1 MVMATALAELE
12 SKDDLVARAREAVE
26 QVCDPEIPVLSIADL
41 GVLRSL
47 DVATDGTVE
56 VTITPTYSGC
66 PAMDVIGFEVKA
78 ALLKAGIDKARVR
91 QVLSPAWTTDWM
103 SEAGKAKLRAYG
115 IAPPAARTSRR
126 ALFGEECIA
135 CPHCGSQQTEKVS
148 EFGSTACKALWRC
161 TTCREPFDYFKC
173 I

>member
-1 MVMATALAELE
+1 MAATALAESRSREDVL
-12 SKDDLVARAREAVE
+12 ARARAAVE
-26 QVCDPEIPVLSIADL
+26 QVCDPEIPVLTIADL
-41 GVLRSL
+41 GVLRSIGT
-47 DVATDGTVE
+47 AADGAIE

-66 PAMDVIGFEVKA
+66 PAMDLIGFDVRA
-78 ALLKAGIDKARVR
+78 ALMKAGIDNARVR

-115 IAPPAARTSRR
+115 VAPPGARASRR
-126 ALFGEECIA
+126 ALFGEESVA
-135 CPHCGSQQTEKVS
+135 CPHCGSHDTEKLS

-161 TTCREPFDYFKC
+161 RACREPFDYFKC

>member
-1 MVMATALAELE
+1 MATVFAELE
-12 SKDDLVARAREAVE
+12 SKDDLIARARAAIE
-26 QVCDPEIPVLSIADL
+26 QVCDPEIPVLTIADL
-41 GVLRSL
+41 GVLRSIEVAADGVL
-47 DVATDGTVE
+47 DIA
-56 VTITPTYSGC
+56 ITPTYSGC

-78 ALLKAGIDKARVR
+78 ALIKADIDNARVR

-103 SEAGKAKLRAYG
+103 SGAGKAKLRAYG
-115 IAPPAARTSRR
+115 IAPPAGRASRR
-126 ALFGEECIA
+126 ALFGEESVA
-135 CPHCGSQQTEKVS
+135 CPHCGSRETDKVS

>member
-1 MVMATALAELE
+1 MSAAVLELNSE
-12 SKDDLVARAREAVE
+12 ADVLARARAAVE
-26 QVCDPEIPVLSIADL
+26 QVCDPEIPVLTIADL
-41 GVLRSL
+41 GVLRSVDL
-47 DVATDGTVE
+47 ASDGAVE

-66 PAMDVIGFEVKA
+66 PAMDVIGFEVRA
-78 ALLKAGIDKARVR
+78 ALMQAGIDDARVR

-115 IAPPAARTSRR
+115 IAPPAGRASRR
-126 ALFGEECIA
+126 ALFGEESVA
-135 CPHCGSQQTEKVS
+135 CPHCGSQHTEKVA

>member
-1 MVMATALAELE
+1 MAATALAESRSREDVL
-12 SKDDLVARAREAVE
+12 ARARAAVE
-26 QVCDPEIPVLSIADL
+26 QVCDPEIPVLTIADL
-41 GVLRSL
+41 GVLRSI
-47 DVATDGTVE
+47 VPAADGAIE

-66 PAMDVIGFEVKA
+66 PAMDLIGFDVRA
-78 ALLKAGIDKARVR
+78 ALMKAGIDNARVR

-115 IAPPAARTSRR
+115 VAPPGARASRR
-126 ALFGEECIA
+126 ALFGEESVA
-135 CPHCGSQQTEKVS
+135 CPHCGSHDTEKLS

-161 TTCREPFDYFKC
+161 RACREPFDYFKC